1 MVVSLTLIGKNSLI
15 LIFSIIYSMFC
26 HLHPH
31 RKKALFSGIA
41 NLELTETDFEHASR
55 TNPMLHT
62 SKTKNPRRDVF
73 AEALAEKGL
82 SAACR
87 KSRTVKQRVVG
98 FAVKWC
104 PVWVR
109 KVVRKVLRGW

>member
-55 TNPMLHT
+55 TNPMLFR
-62 SKTKNPRRDVF
+62 SKAKSPQRELFAEVF
-73 AEALAEKGL
+73 AEKKGL
-82 SAACR
+82 PWRAGGR
-87 KSRTVKQRVVG
+87 RR
-98 FAVKWC
+98 
-104 PVWVR
+104 
-109 KVVRKVLRGW
+109 